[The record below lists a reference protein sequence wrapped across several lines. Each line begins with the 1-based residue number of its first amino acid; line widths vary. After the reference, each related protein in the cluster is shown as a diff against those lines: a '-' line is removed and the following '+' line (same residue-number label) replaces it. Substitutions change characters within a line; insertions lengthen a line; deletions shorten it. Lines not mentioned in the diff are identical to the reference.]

1 MQLEKVSGSSS
12 NAVARI
18 TLVLMAVL
26 TIVLAGCSSSGN
38 NKQNQRQL
46 TEQQYYEDAQKAMKS
61 NNYLLAIEQL
71 QQLESRFPFGRFAE
85 QAQLDLI
92 FAYYKSLDYG
102 SSAAQAERFIRQY
115 PDHEEIDYAYY
126 MRGLASYSID
136 RGLLSRFL
144 PTDPSERDMA
154 PARSAFEQFK
164 QFVEKFPDSEYAH
177 DARQRMLYLKNLL
190 ADHEI
195 KVANYYVKRKA
206 YLAAANRGRYVVEH
220 FQGTPA
226 VPEALAMMVQAYT
239 NLGITDLAEESETIL
254 AQNFPDYPELENG
267 KLAFKKEVLN
277 EDRSWLNIM
286 TFGLIGS

>member
-1 MQLEKVSGSSS
+1 MSLSLKKLPL
-12 NAVARI
+12 
-18 TLVLMAVL
+18 LVLLVL
-26 TIVLAGCSSSGN
+26 GFVVGCASDGGN
-38 NKQNQRQL
+38 KAAQRQL

-71 QQLESRFPFGRFAE
+71 QQLESRFPFGRYAE

-92 FAYYKSLDYG
+92 FSYYKSLDYG

-115 PDHEEIDYAYY
+115 PDHEEVDYAYY

-136 RGLLSRFL
+136 RGLLARFL
-144 PTDPSERDMA
+144 PSDPSERDMA
-154 PARSAFEQFK
+154 PAKEAFEQFK
-164 QFVEKFPDSEYAH
+164 RFIEKFPDSEYSH

-190 ADHEI
+190 ADHEV
-195 KVANYYVKRKA
+195 KVANYYIKRKA

-226 VPEALAMMVQAYT
+226 VPKALAMMVKAYT
-239 NLGITDLAEESETIL
+239 NLGISDLAAASEEIL
-254 AQNFPDYPELENG
+254 VTNFPDYPELEDG
-267 KLAFKKEVLN
+267 KLAFKKEIRN